1 MSIIKL
7 LQPTNLQ
14 FQKRETTKIPDNFRK
29 FSPRILRAFRRY
41 FDHNADD
48 RAKVTDIDKYKQD
61 KWLNTKLSQTRSTSH
76 VLNSSFRVSHAVP
89 SDQDSTKYINHKDCR
104 HSVDEKSR
112 IKRLMST
119 FGIQAEK
126 NLNTDQAVAET
137 RVTQWLSDN
146 ESNFKKFDQNEE
158 DLDLE
163 FWAKESSK
171 SIYTDSF
178 RERSGV
184 GTIKHS
190 RSSVHS

>member
-1 MSIIKL
+1 
-7 LQPTNLQ
+7 
-14 FQKRETTKIPDNFRK
+14 
-29 FSPRILRAFRRY
+29 
-41 FDHNADD
+41 
-48 RAKVTDIDKYKQD
+48 
-61 KWLNTKLSQTRSTSH
+61 
-76 VLNSSFRVSHAVP
+76 
-89 SDQDSTKYINHKDCR
+89 
-104 HSVDEKSR
+104 
-112 IKRLMST
+112 MST

-126 NLNTDQAVAET
+126 NLNSDQAVSET

-178 RERSGV
+178 RERSGI

-190 RSSVHS
+190 RSVHS

>member
-1 MSIIKL
+1 MQSI
-7 LQPTNLQ
+7 NLQ

-48 RAKVTDIDKYKQD
+48 RAKVTDIDKYRQD
-61 KWLNTKLSQTRSTSH
+61 KWLNTKLSQSRSTSH
-76 VLNSSFRVSHAVP
+76 ALNSSFRVSNAVP

-126 NLNTDQAVAET
+126 NLNSDQAVSET

-178 RERSGV
+178 RERSGI

-190 RSSVHS
+190 RSVHS